1 MASASKSKIMTV
13 DIEKLWNVVIDYP
26 RYPEFVEGAKKV
38 EILSQSSNQKRVR
51 YSIELL
57 GKDIWYE
64 LEHLEKSP
72 REMTWSLVDSNI
84 MKLNNG
90 GWRLEPT
97 PDGKLEATYSLE
109 LEFKIY
115 VPGMVLNGLVKTSLP
130 KLLDSFENRAKNI

>member
-64 LEHLEKSP
+64 LEHLENSP

-90 GWRLEPT
+90 GWRLEPSA
-97 PDGKLEATYSLE
+97 DGKLEVTYSLE